1 MQHNKKIY
9 SDLDEIQ
16 NHENKGDNF
25 RLNEV
30 SKCLTYLKTELEKRV
45 QIFRKYK
52 RTHSLLMKT
61 NAISGTLSV
70 LISGFAVGTSLTVVL
85 IPVGVSLASIGGFF
99 GFVSV
104 LTGLIAKKISPKLNK
119 HLQTVSVCN
128 AKLNTI
134 KDLISKSLQDNDISP
149 EEFRLILAEVEKYK
163 KLKSSFRVLKN
174 QVNMKNLKR
183 QVRSEI
189 MKSLKVEET

>member
-9 SDLDEIQ
+9 PDVQ
-16 NHENKGDNF
+16 NHENKGDHF

-30 SKCLTYLKTELEKRV
+30 SKCLTYLETELEKRE
-45 QIFRKYK
+45 QIFKKYK
-52 RTHSLLMKT
+52 RTHSLLIKT

-70 LISGFAVGTSLTVVL
+70 LISGSAVGTSLTVVL

-99 GFVSV
+99 GFVSA

-134 KDLISKSLQDNDISP
+134 KDLISKALQDNDISP
-149 EEFRLILAEVEKYK
+149 EEFRLIMSEGEKYQ
-163 KLKSSFRVLKN
+163 KLKNSFRFFKN

-183 QVRSEI
+183 QVRSAI

>member
-1 MQHNKKIY
+1 MLNLLRNRTRRTRTNFQ
-9 SDLDEIQ
+9 EIQ
-16 NHENKGDNF
+16 
-25 RLNEV
+25 
-30 SKCLTYLKTELEKRV
+30 T
-45 QIFRKYK
+45 
-52 RTHSLLMKT
+52 THSLLMKT

-70 LISGFAVGTSLTVVL
+70 LISGSAVGISLTLVL

-134 KDLISKSLQDNDISP
+134 KDLISKALQDNDISP
-149 EEFRLILAEVEKYK
+149 EEFRLILSEVEKYK
-163 KLKSSFRVLKN
+163 KLKNSFRVLKN
-174 QVNMKNLKR
+174 QVNMKNRKR
-183 QVRSEI
+183 QVCSEI
-189 MKSLKVEET
+189 MK

>member
-9 SDLDEIQ
+9 PDLDEIP
-16 NHENKGDNF
+16 NRENKGDNF

-30 SKCLTYLKTELEKRV
+30 SKCLTYLETELEKRE
-45 QIFRKYK
+45 QISKKYK

-70 LISGFAVGTSLTVVL
+70 LISGSAVGTPLTVVL
-85 IPVGVSLASIGGFF
+85 IPVGVFLASIGSFF

-134 KDLISKSLQDNDISP
+134 KDLISKALQDNEISP
-149 EEFRLILAEVEKYK
+149 EEFRLILSEVEKYK
-163 KLKSSFRVLKN
+163 QLKNSFRVLKN

-189 MKSLKVEET
+189 MKSLKVDET